1 MEWMLDVVRSFGRTE
16 ARVLDAGGELNR
28 VQLSELHLRGLP
40 AVVPEVSGRYKVN
53 FAELRPTRIE
63 PELERLG
70 FRFAPGVAN
79 KHGAFELLLGD
90 HVAVLP
96 ALLLMRGLFAPSK
109 FLLPIVF
116 QPQALDAISW
126 LAPTELGYR
135 MVVDANWYKTSVRT
149 HNVRDCAPVL
159 AWLRCCRSAEMMMA
173 SIHMNALRGDLALRP
188 PQATADVKLAGVW
201 TGNRLF
207 ITELRMMSVS
217 VNETPSLSIDG
228 FRPLIKFA
236 ARQLH
241 GEKLGAKTEPN
252 EFVLPH
258 PDGTYEIS
266 DSEWQALAPMFTSRY
281 SNRALLDQRRLHDG
295 VLRKLATGTPWRVMN
310 YSVGDWRNAA
320 FAYHQLK
327 KKGLLQTLLDT
338 LRDSRT
344 QRCSRTNRSAF
355 NCS

>member
-1 MEWMLDVVRSFGRTE
+1 MNCVP
-16 ARVLDAGGELNR
+16 
-28 VQLSELHLRGLP
+28 LSELHRRGLP
-40 AVVPEVSGRYKVN
+40 EVTPEVSGRYKLN
-53 FAELRPTRIE
+53 LAGLRPTRIE

-70 FRFAPGVAN
+70 FRFAPGVEN

-96 ALLLMRGLFAPSK
+96 ALLLMRGLFAPSRY
-109 FLLPIVF
+109 LLPIVF

-188 PQATADVKLAGVW
+188 PQATADLKLAGLW
-201 TGNRLF
+201 AGNRLF
-207 ITELRMMSVS
+207 ITELRMMSVL
-217 VNETPSLSIDG
+217 VNETPTLSIDG

-241 GEKLGAKTEPN
+241 GERLGARAEPN
-252 EFVLPH
+252 EYVLPH

-266 DSEWQALAPMFTSRY
+266 DSEWKLLAPLFDSGY
-281 SNRALLDQRRLHDG
+281 PNRARLDPRRLHDG
-295 VLRKLATGTPWRVMN
+295 VLRKLAMGTPWRTMN

-320 FAYHQLK
+320 FAYHKMK
-327 KKGLLQTLLDT
+327 KTGKIQKFLET
-338 LRDSRT
+338 LRESRAHSLAT
-344 QRCSRTNRSAF
+344 KSNNLALDRTEF
-355 NCS
+355 GLEKEL